1 MRRLLV
7 PVVLGAAVVL
17 VLGSFSAGGA
27 AAQEPTPTPPP
38 PTWTPGPAPAK
49 TPVPTPTPRHPGGA
63 WIRLRVRGG
72 DGSGNWWTEVQW
84 QDEEGKWHPV
94 EGWQGPLE
102 RLDGEWGRVWW
113 VSQSQFGTGPFRWV
127 IYRRQGGEPVAL
139 SDPFTLPETE
149 GATRWVEVSLEAI
162 PTPTLI
168 PFLPISG
175 ENGAWAPHLLLL
187 AGGGAIALGIGWTLI
202 GQRKR
207 SGLQDTAGS
216 RRRHP

>member
-7 PVVLGAAVVL
+7 PVVWGAAVVL
-17 VLGSFSAGGA
+17 VLGSSSARGA
-27 AAQEPTPTPPP
+27 AVQEPTPTSPP

-49 TPVPTPTPRHPGGA
+49 TPVPTPRHPGGA
-63 WIRLRVRGG
+63 WIRLRVHGG
-72 DGSGNWWTEVQW
+72 DRSGNWWTEVQW
-84 QDEEGKWHPV
+84 QDEEGEWHPV

-127 IYRRQGGEPVAL
+127 IYRGQGGEPVVL
-139 SDPFTLPETE
+139 SAPFTLPETE

-168 PFLPISG
+168 PLLPISG
-175 ENGAWAPHLLLL
+175 ENVAWMPHLLLL
-187 AGGGAIALGIGWTLI
+187 AGGGAIALGIACAACG
-202 GQRKR
+202 RHKR
-207 SGLQDTAGS
+207 DDL
-216 RRRHP
+216 